1 MVKGISSF
9 ACAVVLALVAAPAQA
24 ADDLGARLQ
33 SCNACH
39 GANGQPVDKSI
50 PIIWGQTTA
59 YLVKQIHDYRSED
72 RINSVM
78 SPIAQ
83 SIKPEEWRKV
93 AAYLTAK
100 PWPPK
105 SGEQP
110 PGATPV
116 AATASPP
123 NTALCEKCHQEKFSG
138 GLPAP
143 RLAGQSYEYLLAAMN
158 SFADGTRTNSQDM
171 ATLMK
176 AMSPTERD
184 AMAKYIAGL

>member
-1 MVKGISSF
+1 MVKSLSF
-9 ACAVVLALVAAPAQA
+9 VACALLAFVAAPAQA
-24 ADDLGARLQ
+24 ADDLEARLAT
-33 SCNACH
+33 CNACH
-39 GANGQPVDKSI
+39 GQNGQPIDKSI

-72 RINSVM
+72 RINPVM
-78 SPIAQ
+78 SPLAQ
-83 SIKPEEWRKV
+83 TIKPEEWRKA
-93 AAYLTAK
+93 AAYFTAK
-100 PWPPK
+100 PWPAK
-105 SGEQP
+105 AAA
-110 PGATPV
+110 ATP
-116 AATASPP
+116 AAAPASPP

-176 AMSPTERD
+176 AMSPADRE